1 MVHKALKL
9 TRQFYRMKQVDLA
22 NKLAISPSYLSEIET
37 GKKTISV
44 DLLKQYAQIFDVP
57 VETFLRFEPIAT
69 PNDPNRIA
77 RGNRVLK
84 FFEWVAQE
92 DDDDLQFEEQG
103 KPKAGNAEKTVRVT

>member
-22 NKLAISPSYLSEIET
+22 SKLEISPSYLSEIEK

-44 DLLKQYAQIFDVP
+44 DLLKQYAHVFDVP
-57 VETFLRFEPIAT
+57 VETFLRFEPVAV

-84 FFEWVAQE
+84 FFEWVAQ
-92 DDDDLQFEEQG
+92 DDDDDDPLDEHG
-103 KPKAGNAEKTVRVT
+103 TSKAGDTKKTVRAP

>member
-1 MVHKALKL
+1 
-9 TRQFYRMKQVDLA
+9 MKQVDLA
-22 NKLAISPSYLSEIET
+22 RKLDISPSYLSEIEK

-57 VETFLRFEPIAT
+57 IETFLRFELDAI
-69 PNDPNRIA
+69 PNDPARVA

-92 DDDDLQFEEQG
+92 DDDDEPFEE
-103 KPKAGNAEKTVRVT
+103 KSASKTGNAEKTVRVT